1 MNTLN
6 MTVIIINLF
15 YAFFCNDLS
24 IFSIARKPLDFAS
37 NDLNAKQISVLND
50 HQW

>member
-6 MTVIIINLF
+6 MTVIIIDLF

-24 IFSIARKPLDFAS
+24 IFSMATKPLDFAS
-37 NDLNAKQISVLND
+37 KDLNSK
-50 HQW
+50 